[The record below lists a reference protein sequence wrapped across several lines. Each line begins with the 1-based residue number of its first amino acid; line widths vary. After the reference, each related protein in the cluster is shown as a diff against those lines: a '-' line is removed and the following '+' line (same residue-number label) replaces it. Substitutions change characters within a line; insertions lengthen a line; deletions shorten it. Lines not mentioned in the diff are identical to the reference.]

1 VLQHPKVGSVRLIRG
16 PDLVLDPFGG
26 GGSTYA
32 AAEEMHRHWLGVE
45 LGDCGPIIR
54 RLRGEESMFVSPGL
68 GDAAKG
74 LSSTRGS
81 EERLF
86 S

>member
-1 VLQHPKVGSVRLIRG
+1 MRLIRG

-26 GGSTYA
+26 
-32 AAEEMHRHWLGVE
+32 
-45 LGDCGPIIR
+45 GDCGPIIR

>member
-1 VLQHPKVGSVRLIRG
+1 VLQHPKVGSVSLIRG

-26 GGSTYA
+26 
-32 AAEEMHRHWLGVE
+32 
-45 LGDCGPIIR
+45 GDCGPIIR